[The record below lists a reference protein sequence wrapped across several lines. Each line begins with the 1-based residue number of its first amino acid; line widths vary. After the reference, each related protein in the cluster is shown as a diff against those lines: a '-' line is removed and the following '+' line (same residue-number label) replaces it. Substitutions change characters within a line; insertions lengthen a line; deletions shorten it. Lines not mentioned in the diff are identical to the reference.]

1 MSRPQSANPQA
12 AVAKRFLDAA
22 SIGLT
27 GWRRWGLGIIII
39 IALWQYGNLALN
51 VAIGVASIGICV
63 AAGEVGATWLSCS
76 GIAWGMPILP
86 ISFNAPFI
94 MGMLGVWLAVTKIH
108 KKTFTQAITGRASFD
123 YRRALFAALVGVCVS
138 VPAALAHRIVGV
150 EIASPTP
157 GYMWVYIAF
166 ALGAIVRIPV
176 QAIFEETFY
185 RGYMMQGAA
194 LLTRDK
200 TLLAL
205 TSAALFTLSHLAA
218 PDPRVHDFALYILQ
232 LMSFGAFLA
241 ILTLLDGGI
250 ELAVGYNAANSLFVA
265 LAANPASA
273 IASPALFASH
283 TSQIALAITLVDIA
297 ALALA
302 LLILNMR
309 YKWFAYPWDG
319 QAGEG

>member
-1 MSRPQSANPQA
+1 MSRPQYANPQA

-27 GWRRWGLGIIII
+27 GWRRWALGIIII
-39 IALWQYGNLALN
+39 VALWQYGDLALN
-51 VAIGVASIGICV
+51 VAIGVLSIGICA

-86 ISFNAPFI
+86 ISFNAPFL
-94 MGMLGVWLAVTKIH
+94 MGMLGVWLAATKIH

-123 YRRALFAALVGVCVS
+123 YRRALFAALVGACVG
-138 VPAALAHRIVGV
+138 VPATLGYRLVGV
-150 EIASPTP
+150 EIASPEP

-185 RGYMMQGAA
+185 RGYIMQGAA

-205 TSAALFTLSHLAA
+205 ASAALFTLSHLAA

-232 LMSFGAFLA
+232 IMSFGVFFA

-250 ELAVGYNAANSLFVA
+250 ELAVGYNAASSLFAA

-283 TSQIALAITLVDIA
+283 TALAITLVDIV

-302 LLILNMR
+302 LLIFNMR
-309 YKWFAYPWDG
+309 YKWFAYPWG
-319 QAGEG
+319 R